1 VAPNDRF
8 VSETMFHVRYA
19 ETDAMG
25 ITHHS
30 NYIIYFEEAR
40 SHYSRVVGADYA
52 EFERS
57 GYWLT
62 VAEVH
67 ARYIAPT
74 RYAQRITAKCWVE
87 ELKSRGVTFGYEIV
101 DATTGQVCV
110 TGYSKHIC
118 INHDGKVVRLPAKWL
133 NTMKQNQPLPDATT
147 ES

>member
-1 VAPNDRF
+1 
-8 VSETMFHVRYA
+8 
-19 ETDAMG
+19 
-25 ITHHS
+25 
-30 NYIIYFEEAR
+30 
-40 SHYSRVVGADYA
+40 
-52 EFERS
+52 
-57 GYWLT
+57 LT